1 MVTARKFW
9 RKQKPC
15 KKKIK
20 KLSLI
25 LQINKYIEFLKQ
37 QKDIMKMEQRQIW
50 LLKLKIWLQKLKS
63 QWNLEDNIEK

>member
-9 RKQKPC
+9 RKQKLC

-37 QKDIMKMEQRQIW
+37 QKDIMKMGQRQIW
-50 LLKLKIWLQKLKS
+50 LLKLKI
-63 QWNLEDNIEK
+63 